1 MQDLSNDGKIR
12 YTSPVVVEK
21 KVQEMAAENGVRV
34 TGRTLVGFTPD
45 DAYERAN
52 MALWN
57 GNSHAWQQSTEYRM

>member
-1 MQDLSNDGKIR
+1 
-12 YTSPVVVEK
+12 
-21 KVQEMAAENGVRV
+21 MAAENGVRV